1 MGYVLLAPYNDSM
14 HLGQG
19 FNSFLQR
26 PCIDGAVKLTQAD
39 LQTQAARAGGP
50 SNVSQVVSYSS
61 RFVEKISDVVRSMN
75 ISAASSIKLGTI
87 EVSGNSL
94 SIDEA
99 KFAGSDMNAVISV
112 KVINQITTAVQN
124 PTFLPL
130 EKSKNPSDPPQKM
143 TSERF
148 FKIYGDSYISGFM
161 EGGDLHGIV
170 SMKVLDASKK
180 SNVET
185 ALKGAMNGSA
195 GEFTLSE
202 GTATSTIE
210 AAVQETESTI
220 TVNWSGG
227 GQIKSDDAEWTLD
240 SLIRAA
246 SAFPGR
252 VAACPQKTYAILTPY
267 NRNRSFVKWAEENNI
282 TVPDFSPVQQYT
294 HDLLDSFMEFKSN
307 LGRIQAVIANPLAY
321 GPSRFNNPVNINIEA
336 LVTERQAIKKEM
348 AKIVGIIDKLNSN
361 PSELITE
368 EVQSPEVWAF
378 RLPVLIE
385 STVVDTGLSASQT
398 ARIVN
403 GFCDND
409 PTQDTIE
416 PPAMGDLENEMKDS
430 VKNVQDKV
438 QEKEKE
444 IKKEAPAADI
454 CSDSI
459 KEHLIEQELA
469 FVDDED
475 NKRKY
480 SQYRFDRSVGKPT
493 GGFFVDAIVLEKAMF
508 PVSWPESIEIRLRV
522 WGNGKVKLVRT
533 MYQQT
538 HQTHG
543 TNSGETQTSMIL
555 DLEEGEVVN
564 LVKLGKG
571 NAHGGMTG
579 VGFVELQT
587 SKSRKASVGS
597 EELCDEVIECAPY
610 DGCTGLKGFWGGKG
624 DLIDRLGPIWGK
636 QDIYLTSWA
645 GLGSLEHPLL
655 SKSFGSLDET
665 SISCQYTHA
674 TMEWIVENFQVPV
687 PLGDCSIHVL
697 IKNRKSVEYAFIM
710 DGGVDSGEYSASE
723 AILLALGYVN
733 KYLGT
738 HYSITKNIQFNLW
751 VVTHW
756 DADHF
761 RGMMELIGEF
771 TEKPKKQKKTTKTKK
786 KNKGGIEEEKEEVV
800 VALPKP
806 TARMA
811 EIFVKDP
818 KLYCGRLEEPFTSQ
832 VTKLGFKLTGG
843 ASALGL
849 DMLSGVKIFNTD
861 GKLEPSVLDKRRPR
875 FCIIGADGSGISV
888 PKFQQGVN
896 RNQSSI
902 LAVLFWPEND
912 GQCCFYAGGDGFPE
926 LERKVINEFL
936 KKSSIVKLGN
946 GLDLMKLDHHGS
958 SQENIY
964 GGDLRDVKSAQA
976 MKLANMPVGIFKA
989 KNFLVT
995 PGNLHGHPTY
1005 DVVWCLVNLLR
1016 SATGVAEDGR
1026 PNGRVWTTRS
1036 PYWATKKALTTK
1048 DLSAYHNKDLQEIHE
1063 KDLQAYNDYAKKE
1076 LDIGM
1081 LLAAEAQLSQKH
1093 LDRANALKTWKKKIL
1108 QQAAILGAD
1117 VISLELDNI
1126 ERTMPSS
1133 DEEEDPK
1140 SINAIQ
1146 EEKKPKRKKDSG
1158 KEEEEITTSTQIDY
1172 TDTIHDDV
1180 MNIRFGAH
1188 EMWSHI
1194 CNQGVV
1200 PAHIDPFFIVH
1211 FRWVNAVFEQV
1222 EYLGR
1227 DGSPKVYEPEPSV
1240 PLRQSLRQL
1249 AKKKAQEQKSTGPPL
1264 TESKAYKMEEELL
1277 VIPLTKQD
1285 GLFYVD
1291 EESSSFHDSN
1301 NQEKGPGSGINLS
1314 MSDISVPMGEYKI
1327 QALEDYKVFT
1337 NISESSGQAIDKM
1350 KGISSK
1356 GSYPL
1361 QLGNSTFKTD
1371 FWTVA
1376 SFATGTDKMLPS
1388 DGNTMTNIGST
1399 FKTEAQFE
1407 KSAATESTFIRGL
1420 KAFPGSGL
1428 QFEEDEDE
1436 DEEAES
1442 SMEEEVDEDYVSD
1455 ASWEDEDGEVDKVL
1469 KELETLQKD
1478 YKGAFEKSKSPRTK
1492 GKRQQRT
1499 LDRMANG
1506 VSRMKEIRKEAEKK
1520 VAAIDPAMFFGD
1532 VDETSQAM
1540 MEKLL
1545 VMAITYIPPTEE
1557 KNQGSGEE
1565 DEGNSGEEQTTK
1577 MTKNRKEKAK
1587 MKIEEEKKDDVED
1600 DSNLGKRQWKSGK
1613 GKETDNSKTSK
1624 GKKTNKSKSG
1634 NANDRKKIH
1643 V

>member
-94 SIDEA
+94 SVDEA

-112 KVINQITTAVQN
+112 KVINQITTAIKN

-130 EKSKNPSDPPQKM
+130 EKSKNMSELSQKM
-143 TSERF
+143 TSEKF

-180 SNVET
+180 SNVKT

-267 NRNRSFVKWAEENNI
+267 SRNRSFVQWAEENDI
-282 TVPDFSPVQQYT
+282 TVPDFSPIQQYT

-321 GPSRFNNPVNINIEA
+321 EPSRFNNPVNLSVEA
-336 LVTERQAIKKEM
+336 LVAERQAIKKEM
-348 AKIVGIIDKLNSN
+348 AKIVGIIDKLNNN

-368 EVQSPEVWAF
+368 DVQSPEVWAF

-385 STVVDTGLSASQT
+385 STAVDTGLSASQT
-398 ARIVN
+398 ARVIN

-416 PPAMGDLENEMKDS
+416 PPTLVGLGNEMKDS

-444 IKKEAPAADI
+444 IEKEAPAAEI
-454 CSDSI
+454 CSASI
-459 KEHLIEQELA
+459 KEHLIEQERA
-469 FVDDED
+469 FVDAED

-480 SQYRFDRSVGKPT
+480 SRYRFDRSVGNPS
-493 GGFFVDAIVLEKAMF
+493 GGFFVDAVVLEKAML
-508 PVSWPESIEIRLRV
+508 PVSWPESIEIGLRV

-543 TNSGETQTSMIL
+543 TDRGVTQTSMTLI
-555 DLEEGEVVN
+555 LEEGEVVN
-564 LVKLGKG
+564 RVKLGKG
-571 NAHGGMTG
+571 DDHGGMAG
-579 VGFVELQT
+579 VGFVELHT
-587 SKSRKASVGS
+587 SKSRKASIGS
-597 EELCDEVIECAPY
+597 PELCDETWAVAGAPVA
-610 DGCTGLKGFWGGKG
+610 LKLLRLFSRDT
-624 DLIDRLGPIWGK
+624 DLVST
-636 QDIYLTSWA
+636 Y
-645 GLGSLEHPLL
+645 
-655 SKSFGSLDET
+655 
-665 SISCQYTHA
+665 HA
-674 TMEWIVENFQVPV
+674 TMDWIVENFQVPV

-733 KYLGT
+733 KYLRT

-771 TEKPKKQKKTTKTKK
+771 TEKPKKQKKKTKT
-786 KNKGGIEEEKEEVV
+786 KNKGGIKEEKEEVV

-818 KLYCGRLEEPFTSQ
+818 KLYCGQLEGSFVSQ
-832 VTKLGFKLTGG
+832 VLELGFTLTGG
-843 ASALGL
+843 TGVLGL
-849 DMLSGVKIFNTD
+849 DMLSGVKIFYESGEPKPNE
-861 GKLEPSVLDKRRPR
+861 LEESRPR
-875 FCIIGADGSGISV
+875 FCVIGADGCGISV
-888 PKFQQGVN
+888 PRFQEHIT

-902 LAVLFWPEND
+902 LAVLFWPKND

-926 LERKVINEFL
+926 LERQVIDNFL
-936 KKSSIVKLGN
+936 EKSSMVKLGD

-964 GGDLRDVKSAQA
+964 GGDLREVKLKRD
-976 MKLANMPVGIFKA
+976 MKLADMPIGAFKA
-989 KNFLVT
+989 RNFLVT
-995 PGNLHGHPTY
+995 PGNLHGHPTF

-1016 SATGVAEDGR
+1016 SVTGQMEDGR
-1026 PNGRVWTTRS
+1026 PRGRVWTTRS
-1036 PYWATKKALTTK
+1036 PYWATKKAPTTK

-1063 KDLQAYNDYAKKE
+1063 EDLQAYKDDTKKNME
-1076 LDIGM
+1076 TGM
-1081 LLAAEAQLSQKH
+1081 LLAAEAQLSQKN
-1093 LDRANALKTWKKKIL
+1093 LDRSKALKAWKKKIL
-1108 QQAAILGAD
+1108 RQAAILDDKSPSDYQVDKKVAA
-1117 VISLELDNI
+1117 ELQ
-1126 ERTMPSS
+1126 EMRTMPSY
-1133 DEEEDPK
+1133 DEEEDSEPD
-1140 SINAIQ
+1140 NAIQ
-1146 EEKKPKRKKDSG
+1146 EEKKSRTKKKG
-1158 KEEEEITTSTQIDY
+1158 GQEEETTASTQIDY
-1172 TDTIHDDV
+1172 VDITHDDV

-1188 EMWSHI
+1188 EMWNRI

-1200 PAHIDPFFIVH
+1200 PTHIDPFFIVH
-1211 FRWVNAVFEQV
+1211 FRWVNAVFEKV
-1222 EYLGR
+1222 ECLGR
-1227 DGSPKVYEPEPSV
+1227 DGNPKDYKPEPSV
-1240 PLRQSLRQL
+1240 PLRHSQRQL
-1249 AKKKAQEQKSTGPPL
+1249 DRKKAQKQKSTDTPL
-1264 TESKAYKMEEELL
+1264 TTSKAFEMEEELL

-1291 EESSSFHDSN
+1291 KKSSFFPDGN
-1301 NQEKGPGSGINLS
+1301 NQETGPDSGIDLS
-1314 MSDISVPMGEYKI
+1314 MSNPSVPMGEYED
-1327 QALEDYKVFT
+1327 QALRDQMIFT
-1337 NISESSGQAIDKM
+1337 NISEISGHTAVDNFT
-1350 KGISSK
+1350 GINPMVFGPS
-1356 GSYPL
+1356 
-1361 QLGNSTFKTD
+1361 QLGSTALKTDFCTVASLATGIDRRLSSYGITMRDISSTFKTD
-1371 FWTVA
+1371 
-1376 SFATGTDKMLPS
+1376 
-1388 DGNTMTNIGST
+1388 
-1399 FKTEAQFE
+1399 AQFE
-1407 KSAATESTFIRGL
+1407 KSVAMLESIFTTGV
-1420 KAFPGSGL
+1420 KSDPGSGIQL
-1428 QFEEDEDE
+1428 EYKEHKGAD
-1436 DEEAES
+1436 S
-1442 SMEEEVDEDYVSD
+1442 SMEEEEEEEEEEEYHPD
-1455 ASWEDEDGEVDKVL
+1455 AAWEDEDDEIDKVL
-1469 KELETLQKD
+1469 KKLETLERD
-1478 YKGAFEKSKSPRTK
+1478 YQEAYEKSKPPPRK
-1492 GKRQQRT
+1492 GKRQKRT

-1506 VSRMKEIRKEAEKK
+1506 VSKMKEIKEKAEKE
-1520 VAAIDPAMFFGD
+1520 VAGIDPALFFGD
-1532 VDETSQAM
+1532 FDEISQVM

-1545 VMAITYIPPTEE
+1545 AMAITYIPPTEE
-1557 KNQGSGEE
+1557 KNKDNGVG
-1565 DEGNSGEEQTTK
+1565 DERNPGEEQKAKLEKTRKKKTK
-1577 MTKNRKEKAK
+1577 MEVE
-1587 MKIEEEKKDDVED
+1587 EEEKDEVES
-1600 DSNLGKRQWKSGK
+1600 DSNLGKRGRKARKGKETNSSKSGK
-1613 GKETDNSKTSK
+1613 GKETD
-1624 GKKTNKSKSG
+1624 KSKSG
-1634 NANDRKKIH
+1634 DVNDSKIQASKKIH